1 MINSIFN
8 RFNHSIVTEK
18 ITIKEAMRLL
28 GKSKIHILILI
39 NKNNQLEGTITDGD
53 IRRSILKGHNLGDNA
68 SEIAN
73 QNPKYV
79 IEGTANQNIEEIA
92 KKNGIAQVP
101 VLDNNRKLVD
111 IFIYQKNLI
120 STQVIDNNTIIF
132 LAGGEGSRLRP
143 LTLETP
149 KPLIKVGGEPIISIM
164 INHFKNQGYQNY
176 FVSVNYKKEFFYDFF
191 KKNHN
196 ELDINFINEKQKLG
210 TAGPITLIKK
220 QKLPYV
226 IVNGDILSKINLKK
240 LISFHNKNNADLTIV
255 TKKFENKLP
264 YGVIKSKGYRFFSI
278 DEKPS
283 KFYDIAAGIYIF
295 SHKLNFKSLRNKKL
309 DMPNLIDY
317 LHKKKKKIITYNI
330 DEYWI
335 DIGNATQ
342 LNQAKIE
349 FTEIFN

>member
-210 TAGPITLIKK
+210 TAGPITLIEK

-226 IVNGDILSKINLKK
+226 IINGDILSKINLKK

-264 YGVIKSKGYRFFSI
+264 YGVIKSKGYKFFSI

-295 SHKLNFKSLRNKKL
+295 SHKLSFKSLRNKKL